1 MDAWLPLTLALLV
14 PAQDP
19 TTKPVQRPLPE
30 ESAPVEDGGTPA
42 PAATDAEQEGAQA
55 LEAARAERLAALE
68 AALGLLVDLDTKI
81 AQGEQD
87 VVEQV
92 RAAQHALA
100 QVAESAKVSGEC
112 DTLARADS
120 ARRALDRVTEAVQ
133 RRDPLGARLQ
143 LRFATEIV
151 RDVHSTEIVRDVRR
165 K

>member
-1 MDAWLPLTLALLV
+1 MAPWFPLTLALLV
-14 PAQDP
+14 PAQD
-19 TTKPVQRPLPE
+19 TTKPVQRPLP
-30 ESAPVEDGGTPA
+30 ADIAAEDGGTQEETA
-42 PAATDAEQEGAQA
+42 VDAGQQDPQA

-68 AALGLLVDLDTKI
+68 TTTALLAELDTAI
-81 AQGEQD
+81 TQGEQD

-92 RAAQHALA
+92 EMAQYQLA
-100 QVAESAKVSGEC
+100 QVAESAKVWGEC

-133 RRDPLGARLQ
+133 SRDPLNARLQ

-151 RDVHSTEIVRDVRR
+151 RDVRSSEIVRDMRR